1 MKSGLHNPRM
11 KLMVS
16 LAAQSVLRP
25 LCLRRL
31 PTAYAN
37 VRRKNTHYDGHTSQS

>member
-1 MKSGLHNPRM
+1 MLHSTDEIPRRRKEQANSRM

-16 LAAQSVLRP
+16 LAAQSVLQP

-31 PTAYAN
+31 ATAYAT
-37 VRRKNTHYDGHTSQS
+37 VRLM

>member
-1 MKSGLHNPRM
+1 MARMQEVLNSRM
-11 KLMVS
+11 KLTVS

-31 PTAYAN
+31 PAAYAN
-37 VRRKNTHYDGHTSQS
+37 VRQTSHVPPLPQ